1 MIDIYY
7 IICFIAFN
15 IINEA
20 ILAHDTFKSYN
31 IILTKM
37 VKSIYTAVKDTRRL
51 TH

>member
-15 IINEA
+15 VIGGA
-20 ILAHDTFKSYN
+20 VLAHETFKSYK

-37 VKSIYTAVKDTRRL
+37 VKSICKAVKDTRRL